1 LHQEEAQVKYYA
13 EANALAPILQKMAN
27 GVDDRIVVEVEK
39 KKGSWGW
46 RLNDPWGGDYFE
58 DSFQKV
64 KTFIQSGY

>member
-1 LHQEEAQVKYYA
+1 MKYYA
-13 EANALAPILQKMAN
+13 EATGLAGVLQKMAN

-46 RLNDPWGGDYFE
+46 RLNDPWGGDYWD

-64 KTFIQSGY
+64 KAFLMEGF